1 MGIEAIL
8 RSRRIRQLE
17 LPRYLSV
24 DAGNSLRETL
34 QAMQGSGSGSVLVTE
49 NERLAGIFTE
59 RDLISKVGVGSVDG
73 TRPIREFMTPNPTV
87 LSPEDSV
94 FDAIYLMDEHGYRN
108 IPLVEADGRLVGSLP
123 VSKVVEFLAE
133 SMPQEVLALPPR
145 ADQRFVAA
153 DGA

>member
-1 MGIEAIL
+1 MGIESIL

-17 LPRYLSV
+17 LPQYLSV
-24 DAGNSLRETL
+24 DAGNSLRDTL
-34 QAMQGSGSGSVLVTE
+34 QAMQACGSGSALVTE
-49 NERLAGIFTE
+49 NGHLTGIFTE
-59 RDLISKVGVGSVDG
+59 RDLISKVEVTAVDE
-73 TRPIREFMTPNPTV
+73 TRPIRDFMTPNPTV

-108 IPLVEADGRLVGSLP
+108 VPLVEADGRLAGILP

-133 SMPQEVLALPPR
+133 SLPQEVLALPPR
-145 ADQRFVAA
+145 GEQRFVAA